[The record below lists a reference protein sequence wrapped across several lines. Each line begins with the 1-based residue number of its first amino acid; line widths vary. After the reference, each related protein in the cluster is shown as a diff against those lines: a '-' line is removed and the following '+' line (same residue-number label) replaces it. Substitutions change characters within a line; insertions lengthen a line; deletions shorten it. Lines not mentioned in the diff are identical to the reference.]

1 MQPHDISITTA
12 HPKAMAQRQFRPRAM
27 LRVAT
32 LAASLVLAG
41 CAGTPGDSGPALY
54 AYSTIDALLSGAYDG
69 ELTMAQLTSKGD
81 IGLGTFNQLD
91 GEMLLLGGVPYHFRA
106 DGSVTVATPGDKTPL
121 AYVMPFRPATQFA
134 MQASSDT
141 TPPATLPAI
150 EAWMDERLTNK
161 NVFYAVEI
169 NGDFKGM
176 TTRAIAAQVR
186 PYKPLAEL
194 VKTQV
199 LFPRVAVSG
208 SMVGIRSPAFSK
220 GVSVPGWHW
229 HFISNDRS
237 YGGHVLAAGVVS
249 GVARVAS
256 AHRVE
261 LQLPANDDFAKSDQ
275 TKDRSLELHSVERQQ
290 HQ

>member
-1 MQPHDISITTA
+1 MHHHSSSSVTRATSSLR
-12 HPKAMAQRQFRPRAM
+12 HGTRAM
-27 LRVAT
+27 LRAAALT
-32 LAASLVLAG
+32 AALALTG
-41 CAGTPGDSGPALY
+41 CASTQGEGGPALY

-69 ELTMAQLTSKGD
+69 ELTMAQLATKGD

-106 DGSVTVATPGDKTPL
+106 DGSVTVAAPGDKTPL
-121 AYVMPFRPATQFA
+121 AYVMPFKPA
-134 MQASSDT
+134 MQFVMEASANA
-141 TPPATLPAI
+141 PLPATLPAI
-150 EAWMDERLTNK
+150 EAWMDERLVNK
-161 NVFYAVEI
+161 NVFYSVEL
-169 NGDFKGM
+169 NGEFKGM
-176 TTRAIAAQVR
+176 ATRAIAAQVR
-186 PYKPLAEL
+186 PYRPLAEL

-199 LFPRVAVSG
+199 VFPRASIKG

-249 GVARVAS
+249 CVARVAS

-261 LQLPANDDFAKSDQ
+261 LQLPANDDFATSDQ

>member
-1 MQPHDISITTA
+1 MQTLLMSSG
-12 HPKAMAQRQFRPRAM
+12 KAQA
-27 LRVAT
+27 AT
-32 LAASLVLAG
+32 LQRFVRWVSRATPAGIKLAALAAALAVTG
-41 CAGTPGDSGPALY
+41 CASTPGTGTTLY

-69 ELTMAQLTSKGD
+69 DLTIAQLATKGD

-91 GEMLLLGGVPYHFRA
+91 GEMLGLGGVYYHFRA
-106 DGSVTVATPGDKTPL
+106 DGSVTVAKPDDKTPL
-121 AYVMPFRPATQFA
+121 AYVMPFRPTLQLA
-134 MQASSDT
+134 MEGT
-141 TPPATLPAI
+141 VPATLPAI
-150 EAWMDERLTNK
+150 EAWMDERLVNK
-161 NVFYAVEI
+161 NVFYTVEL

-199 LFPRVAVSG
+199 LFPRAAVSG
-208 SMVGIRSPAFSK
+208 TMVGIRSPAFSK

-229 HFISNDRS
+229 HFISNDRT

-249 GVARVAS
+249 GHVRVAV
-256 AHRVE
+256 AHKVE
-261 LQLPANDDFAKSDQ
+261 LDLPATDDFANSDQ
-275 TKDRSLELHSVERQQ
+275 TKDRTHELHSVERQQ

>member
-1 MQPHDISITTA
+1 MHHHSPSRLTA
-12 HPKAMAQRQFRPRAM
+12 ATSSPRHGTRAM
-27 LRVAT
+27 LRMAALAT
-32 LAASLVLAG
+32 ALTLAG
-41 CAGTPGDSGPALY
+41 CASTTVDTSPALY
-54 AYSTIDALLSGAYDG
+54 AYSTIDALLSGTYDG
-69 ELTMAQLTSKGD
+69 ELTMAQLATKGD

-106 DGSVTVATPGDKTPL
+106 DGSVTVASPADKTPL
-121 AYVMPFRPATQFA
+121 AYVMPFKPTMQFGMEDSA
-134 MQASSDT
+134 AA
-141 TPPATLPAI
+141 PLPATLPAI
-150 EAWMDERLTNK
+150 EAWMDARLVNK
-161 NVFYAVEI
+161 NVFYAVELK
-169 NGDFKGM
+169 GEFKGM
-176 TTRAIAAQVR
+176 ATRAIAAQAR

-194 VKTQV
+194 VKTQIV
-199 LFPRVAVSG
+199 FPRASVTG

-229 HFISNDRS
+229 HFISNDRT
-237 YGGHVLAAGVVS
+237 YGGHVLAAGLVS

-275 TKDRSLELHSVERQQ
+275 TKDRTLELHSVERQQ

>member
-1 MQPHDISITTA
+1 MHHHSPSCVTGATSSLRHRTRS
-12 HPKAMAQRQFRPRAM
+12 M
-27 LRVAT
+27 LGAAA
-32 LAASLVLAG
+32 LAAGLALAG
-41 CAGTPGDSGPALY
+41 CASTQGDGGPALY

-69 ELTMAQLTSKGD
+69 ELTMAQLATKGD

-106 DGSVTVATPGDKTPL
+106 DGSVTVASPGDKTPL
-121 AYVMPFRPATQFA
+121 AYVMPFKPTMQFVMDGSVA
-134 MQASSDT
+134 A
-141 TPPATLPAI
+141 PLPATLPAI
-150 EAWMDERLTNK
+150 EAWMDARLINK
-161 NVFYAVEI
+161 NVFYAVEL
-169 NGDFKGM
+169 NGEFKGM
-176 TTRAIAAQVR
+176 STRAIAAQVR

-199 LFPRVAVSG
+199 IFPRTAVSG

-229 HFISNDRS
+229 HFISNDRT

-261 LQLPANDDFAKSDQ
+261 LQLPANDDFAASDQ
-275 TKDRSLELHSVERQQ
+275 TKDRTLELHSVERQQ